1 MKERA
6 AARSFFHAAGSA
18 DNANAPSGPAY
29 GMLEAFAHARHSPR
43 GAIFLTGRSPGE
55 RVE

>member
-6 AARSFFHAAGSA
+6 AARSFFHASGSA
-18 DNANAPSGPAY
+18 YNANAPSGPAY